1 MSTTERGTS
10 VAVCRDFGGLETL
23 SDYWR
28 RGRPL
33 VVVLIALICAIML
46 AGCGPLPT
54 VTVGSPGVAFEGGSC
69 TLVVNATGLTPNTTW
84 GIGMYTTGSP
94 VVLGDLTSDSSGS
107 INNGTVTYPSTTL
120 PKKYSNLYVE
130 VYTVNGG
137 QLGSGIAS
145 SQVTTEVCLPSGLR
159 P

>member
-1 MSTTERGTS
+1 MSTTERDTCVVVGKD
-10 VAVCRDFGGLETL
+10 CGGLGTL
-23 SDYWR
+23 SDCWR
-28 RGRPL
+28 RGRLL
-33 VVVLIALICAIML
+33 VVALIALTCAVML
-46 AGCGPLPT
+46 TGCGPVPT

-69 TLVVNATGLTPNTTW
+69 TLVVNATDLTPNTTW
-84 GIGMYTTGSP
+84 GIGMFTTGSP
-94 VVLGDLTSDSSGS
+94 VMLGDLTSDSSGS

-137 QLGSGIAS
+137 QLGSGITS
-145 SQVTTEVCLPSGLR
+145 SQVTTEVCLASGLR